1 MEAVKTSLDN
11 IITVV
16 DDIKDDNKTNTEL
29 LGSIYQIVED
39 ISKKLD
45 EFLNAGLKKPVTK
58 PKSSSKADTYDE
70 GDDIEE
76 DEETPAPKPKART
89 SSRKKPNNIEPDI
102 TTPASTPVL
111 SSVAASEVPT
121 PVSAPEV
128 VKSKSKTAK
137 AVKVEASADDEK
149 QKPIVNITS
158 FFKNTYE
165 KDPTAFDDILEENQA
180 KSVIAA
186 NADKLNTKKG
196 VQKIRAQAD
205 LIFKSLTADQKKK
218 IYEMKDAD
226 LNESD

>member
-1 MEAVKTSLDN
+1 MEAVKASLEN
-11 IITVV
+11 IGEVV
-16 DDIKDDNKTNTEL
+16 SDIKYDNKTNTEIL
-29 LGSIYQIVED
+29 ESIYQIVED

-45 EFLNAGLKKPVTK
+45 EFLNAGLKKPITK

-76 DEETPAPKPKART
+76 DDETPAPKAKARNT
-89 SSRKKPNNIEPDI
+89 ARKKQNNIEPDT

-111 SSVAASEVPT
+111 SSSAASEVPALISET
-121 PVSAPEV
+121 P
-128 VKSKSKTAK
+128 KGKSKTAK
-137 AVKVEASADDEK
+137 SVKAEASIDEEK

-158 FFKNTYE
+158 FFKNKYE
-165 KDPTAFDDILEENQA
+165 KDPTIFDDILEENQA

-218 IYEMKDAD
+218 IYDMKDAD

>member
-1 MEAVKTSLDN
+1 MESVKTSLEN
-11 IITVV
+11 ITTVV
-16 DDIKDDNKTNTEL
+16 DDIKFDNKTNTEL

-45 EFLNAGLKKPVTK
+45 EFLNAGLKKPITK
-58 PKSSSKADTYDE
+58 PKSSSKADTFDE

-76 DEETPAPKPKART
+76 EEETSTPKPKAKT
-89 SSRKKPNNIEPDI
+89 SSRKKPVNIEPDVVI
-102 TTPASTPVL
+102 STETSVSTSTETSAAKGKAKTPKATKT
-111 SSVAASEVPT
+111 E
-121 PVSAPEV
+121 VSADE
-128 VKSKSKTAK
+128 
-137 AVKVEASADDEK
+137 EK

-158 FFKNTYE
+158 FFKNKYE